1 MEALYQT
8 LDPERV
14 RFFSCDFWN
23 GNQLQCDGYQNFTG
37 TSFPVLMNA
46 SVLGAPDQYNC
57 SYHYVFVIDGDG
69 NVAYRG
75 SWNPFAI
82 ELVVADALDRLDDVQ
97 VSVGDVPDAT
107 VQLGAAFPNPFNP
120 STTVP
125 FFVPEQLGTAHVQL
139 DVLDLRG
146 RVVRTLLAAQRP
158 AGSHQILFDGRDDAG
173 SVLPSGAY
181 LARLRVAGQES
192 SRMLSLVK

>member
-1 MEALYQT
+1 VEALYQT

-23 GNQLQCDGYQNFTG
+23 GNQLQCDGYQNITG

-46 SVLGAPDQYNC
+46 SVLGAADQYNC
-57 SYHYVFVIDGDG
+57 SYHYTFVIDGDG

-75 SWNPFAI
+75 SWNPLAI
-82 ELVVADALDRLDDVQ
+82 ELVIADALDRLDDTQ
-97 VSVGDVPDAT
+97 VSVDDVPDAAA
-107 VQLGAAFPNPFNP
+107 QLGAPFPNPFNP

-125 FFVPEQLGTAHVQL
+125 FYVPEQLGTAHVQL

-158 AGSHQILFDGRDDAG
+158 PGSHQVLFDGRDDTG
-173 SVLPSGAY
+173 SVLASGAY
-181 LARLRVAGQES
+181 LARLRVGGQEN
-192 SRMLSLVK
+192 SRILSLIK